1 MDVAD
6 AALDDRR
13 RPRPNGSTRPVRPA
27 RPVRPVRP
35 VRPGRL
41 GMRARVALAWALG
54 AGLLVIATGGMSYF
68 LVRRYLVLQR
78 DEVTTRQAFTNAR
91 VVRDTLRAPG
101 TDIRSLLE
109 SLRSDAGSFPLVRH
123 DGRWFG
129 TTAGSGPTIVPPSL
143 LASLD
148 DGMSGTQRFS
158 NGGRPFLAV
167 GVVMPAVGADYVEVF
182 PLESLRHTLSVLRN
196 SVLAGVAGGLLLG
209 AAMGWWTARRVLRP
223 VTRVA
228 EATSALA
235 AGELDVRLAP
245 ERDGDLNR
253 LVDSFNAM
261 TGAVRARIER
271 EQRFASDV
279 SHQMRTPLGV
289 LSAASE
295 VLDRRRAELPER
307 CAQAAGVISS
317 QVGRLS
323 GMVLDLL
330 EIARIDAGVADVH
343 VQESEL
349 VGLTRLIADGL
360 GLPADVVDDS
370 SAPVR
375 AWVDRRRYEQIVRN
389 LADNAAKYAGGVS
402 RIRVERV
409 ADSAVVHVDDAGPGV
424 GEDDRSRIF
433 ERFTRGTATQDVP
446 GTGLGLAL
454 AADQAALMRCQLVLD
469 RSPEGGARF
478 SLVLPTA
485 PPPEVHE
492 A

>member
-1 MDVAD
+1 M
-6 AALDDRR
+6 ALDDRDR
-13 RPRPNGSTRPVRPA
+13 RSRR
-27 RPVRPVRP
+27 
-35 VRPGRL
+35 GRL
-41 GMRARVALAWALG
+41 GLRSRVVLAWSLSA
-54 AGLLVIATGGMSYF
+54 ALLVIATGGISYG
-68 LVRRYLVLQR
+68 LVRRYLILQR
-78 DEVTTRQAFTNAR
+78 DEVSTRQAFTNAR

-109 SLRSDAGSFPLVRH
+109 SLRTDAGSFPLVRR

-129 TTAGSGPTIVPPSL
+129 TTAGSGPDVVPISL
-143 LASLD
+143 LNAID
-148 DGMSGTQRFS
+148 AGVSGQQRFTD
-158 NGGRPFLAV
+158 GGRSLLAV

-196 SVLAGVAGGLLLG
+196 SLIAGTLGGLLLG
-209 AAMGWWTARRVLRP
+209 AGLGWWTARRVLRP

-228 EATSALA
+228 EASSAVA
-235 AGELDVRLAP
+235 AGQLDIRLAP

-261 TGAVRARIER
+261 TDAVRGRIER

-289 LSAASE
+289 LSAATE

-307 CAQAAGVISS
+307 CAQAVGVISS

-343 VQESEL
+343 LQESEL
-349 VGLTRLIADGL
+349 VGLTRLVADSL
-360 GLPADVVDDS
+360 ALPPDTVDG
-370 SAPVR
+370 SAGPVR

-389 LADNAAKYAGGVS
+389 LVDNAVKYGGGVT
-402 RIRVERV
+402 RIRV
-409 ADSAVVHVDDAGPGV
+409 DLQDGSARVHVDDAGPGV
-424 GEDDRSRIF
+424 DPEDGARIF
-433 ERFTRGTATQDVP
+433 ERFTRGTATQNVP

-454 AADQAALMRCQLVLD
+454 AADQALLMSAQVVIG

-478 SLVLPTA
+478 SLVMPTS
-485 PPPEVHE
+485 PPVGVE
-492 A
+492 

>member
-1 MDVAD
+1 M
-6 AALDDRR
+6 
-13 RPRPNGSTRPVRPA
+13 
-27 RPVRPVRP
+27 
-35 VRPGRL
+35 
-41 GMRARVALAWALG
+41 
-54 AGLLVIATGGMSYF
+54 
-68 LVRRYLVLQR
+68 
-78 DEVTTRQAFTNAR
+78 
-91 VVRDTLRAPG
+91 
-101 TDIRSLLE
+101 
-109 SLRSDAGSFPLVRH
+109 RH

-129 TTAGSGPTIVPPSL
+129 TTAGSGPNVVPASL
-143 LASLD
+143 LRSIDA
-148 DGMSGTQRFS
+148 GVSGSQRFS
-158 NGGRPFLAV
+158 DGGRPFLLAV

-196 SVLAGVAGGLLLG
+196 SVMVGAAGGILLG

-228 EATSALA
+228 EATSAMT

-295 VLDRRRAELPER
+295 VLDRRRGELPER

-343 VQESEL
+343 LQESEL
-349 VGLTRLIADGL
+349 VGLTQLIADGL
-360 GLPADVVDDS
+360 GLPGDIVDDGR
-370 SAPVR
+370 APVR

-389 LADNAAKYAGGVS
+389 LVDNALKYGGGVS
-402 RIRVERV
+402 RIRVDLN
-409 ADSAVVHVDDAGPGV
+409 ASSAMVHVDDSGPGV
-424 GEDDRSRIF
+424 NPEDRTRIF
-433 ERFTRGTATQDVP
+433 ERFTRGAATQDVP

-454 AADQAALMRCQLVLD
+454 AADQAALMRCHLVLG

-478 SLVLPTA
+478 SLIMPTA
-485 PPPEVHE
+485 PPPEE
-492 A
+492 EPA